1 MASENSIYGKVT
13 LVSRTNP
20 LQFTVVSNGSKIL
33 CTYNQF
39 CPLEVG
45 DSVYIHQ
52 MKNTGTNA
60 VELTGDPVVLIGMDP
75 KTILDKM
82 YLFCGKEYKSH
93 VSKLYHALEYEAEAN
108 GSDLFTHLNLLAH
121 RWTQGT
127 QLQRSNMMSTRFGSY
142 KEEMIDTFLKRW
154 YKNRVLRQYY
164 LFGINNKELDVIQ
177 TIYGIPLQ
185 DLFVEF
191 LQNPYLLFTLSE
203 KKVQSI
209 AYRLGVHTDEGYK
222 DYVRLHDMYMHFS
235 QGKNG
240 FKGKDPQLLTSK
252 NVVNHKEYLYFKQIF
267 QKEQK
272 IGEQL
277 KRLISLVPKSYDMRY
292 LDEVQDEL
300 SEDKRD
306 ALKGL
311 LSTSVGV
318 LCGAAGTGKTTILR
332 HLTNILEEKGYKI
345 MLSSFTGKAVA
356 RIKQALRRED
366 PCTLHLLLKET
377 KSNPFDVLIIDEASM
392 VSSELLFKVLQRFK
406 HNYSLYLV
414 GDHYQ
419 LSPIEWGR
427 PFFHLIQ
434 SQKVPVY
441 ELSTC
446 HRFLTADGEENGII
460 HNSMEIRNKKEC
472 SVMKGYSNFQI
483 IHCSVKSVIKSMI
496 SNGIGCKDFTILSPF
511 NKGLDELN
519 AFASDAFIGGEEVKD
534 LNGKAWRKG
543 DRVMHLVNNYALDV
557 MNGDE
562 GLVKDF
568 IHVNQQPIGIQVDF
582 QGKVI
587 EFMFTKEIQVSSEEE
602 VEEVNEESVTTK
614 NLTRSFAMTI
624 HKSQGSEWNFVL
636 LVIPFY
642 SNFLTR
648 NLFYTAVTRAKV
660 AIWLITDDGVL
671 NKIMRTNC
679 ELGNDTL
686 SDWL

>member
-1 MASENSIYGKVT
+1 
-13 LVSRTNP
+13 
-20 LQFTVVSNGSKIL
+20 
-33 CTYNQF
+33 
-39 CPLEVG
+39 
-45 DSVYIHQ
+45 
-52 MKNTGTNA
+52 
-60 VELTGDPVVLIGMDP
+60 
-75 KTILDKM
+75 
-82 YLFCGKEYKSH
+82 
-93 VSKLYHALEYEAEAN
+93 
-108 GSDLFTHLNLLAH
+108 
-121 RWTQGT
+121 
-127 QLQRSNMMSTRFGSY
+127 
-142 KEEMIDTFLKRW
+142 
-154 YKNRVLRQYY
+154 
-164 LFGINNKELDVIQ
+164 
-177 TIYGIPLQ
+177 
-185 DLFVEF
+185 
-191 LQNPYLLFTLSE
+191 
-203 KKVQSI
+203 
-209 AYRLGVHTDEGYK
+209 
-222 DYVRLHDMYMHFS
+222 
-235 QGKNG
+235 
-240 FKGKDPQLLTSK
+240 
-252 NVVNHKEYLYFKQIF
+252 
-267 QKEQK
+267 
-272 IGEQL
+272 
-277 KRLISLVPKSYDMRY
+277 
-292 LDEVQDEL
+292 
-300 SEDKRD
+300 
-306 ALKGL
+306 
-311 LSTSVGV
+311 
-318 LCGAAGTGKTTILR
+318 
-332 HLTNILEEKGYKI
+332 
-345 MLSSFTGKAVA
+345 
-356 RIKQALRRED
+356 
-366 PCTLHLLLKET
+366 
-377 KSNPFDVLIIDEASM
+377 
-392 VSSELLFKVLQRFK
+392 
-406 HNYSLYLV
+406 
-414 GDHYQ
+414 
-419 LSPIEWGR
+419 
-427 PFFHLIQ
+427 
-434 SQKVPVY
+434 
-441 ELSTC
+441 
-446 HRFLTADGEENGII
+446 
-460 HNSMEIRNKKEC
+460 MEIRNKKEC